1 MIFLDS
7 NILAYAYYDNDKK
20 ERCQQIIRK
29 GGIINTVN
37 LIEAYNIIPFEVN
50 REHATKTVRSLLKSN
65 LTIVDV
71 DINSVFDALK
81 RTLKNTNLKF
91 VDLIHYSCAITNG
104 CSSII
109 TFDKDFDNLDIPRKE
124 P

>member
-1 MIFLDS
+1 MIFIDS

-37 LIEAYNIIPFEVN
+37 LIEAYNIIQFEVN
-50 REHATKTVRSLLKSN
+50 REHATKSIKSLLKSDLN
-65 LTIVDV
+65 IVAA
-71 DINSVFDALK
+71 DINLVFESMK
-81 RTLKNTNLKF
+81 RAAKITNLKF
-91 VDLIHYSCAITNG
+91 VDMLHYSCALIKN
-104 CSSII
+104 CDAIVSY
-109 TFDKDFDNLDIPRKE
+109 DKDFDNLDVPREE